1 MLLFLLLL
9 LMSPYFLLTL
19 VDRWGSD
26 FKITPSTR
34 ARVGL
39 SIFFIFT
46 SIGHFIKAEEM
57 SAMLPRFVSYRIQ
70 IIYLTGVLEILG
82 AVGD

>member
-9 LMSPYFLLTL
+9 LVGPTSYSLWRTA
-19 VDRWGSD
+19 GAD
-26 FKITPSTR
+26 FKITPGTR

-57 SAMLPRFVSYRIQ
+57 SAMLR
-70 IIYLTGVLEILG
+70 VLFYTASRLSISRAYWRSSEP
-82 AVGD
+82 